1 MNFNALVIFTI
12 PQLHSCDVFNVWFVV
27 GFFVGGVGGV
37 LLLFSTSFKKNI
49 NDETMTNSGYYFRNF

>member
-27 GFFVGGVGGV
+27 RFFVGGGGGV

>member
-27 GFFVGGVGGV
+27 GFFVGGGGG

>member
-27 GFFVGGVGGV
+27 GFFVGVGGGV